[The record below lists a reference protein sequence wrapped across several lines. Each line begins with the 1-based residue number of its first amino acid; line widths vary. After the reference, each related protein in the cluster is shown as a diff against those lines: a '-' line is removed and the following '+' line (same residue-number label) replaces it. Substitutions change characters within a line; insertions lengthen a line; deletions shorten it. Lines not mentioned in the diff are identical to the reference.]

1 MGILWGDHS
10 RCCCG
15 RSHNM
20 VGGTHHALNRE
31 SNAKI
36 LFATTKRIALFFRS
50 NQFSVERRF
59 SNRCESID
67 FSRWFFSPKLQ
78 KRIRSLFVRKKK
90 TIFLGVSSLIE
101 SCARCGKACRNR
113 AKEYVR
119 WFKWCFKPRNYIVNN
134 LWFVFFKRP
143 SRWAAFFCANWIHNL
158 LVICNVNESIIKCLL
173 LPCTQNDY
181 YLSVVLLFFPFSGK
195 KYGLRQ
201 WGTLIDIMMP

>member
-1 MGILWGDHS
+1 MFLLWFLSLSLFIACKLMIFIEMEILWGDHS

-134 LWFVFFKRP
+134 LWFVFFSNVRP
-143 SRWAAFFCANWIHNL
+143 DEQHSFVQIEFI
-158 LVICNVNESIIKCLL
+158 ICWSFAMSMS
-173 LPCTQNDY
+173 Q
-181 YLSVVLLFFPFSGK
+181 S
-195 KYGLRQ
+195 
-201 WGTLIDIMMP
+201 